1 MKNTVSTTVTR
12 NNEAWMRQAAC
23 VGRGDL
29 FFSDHM
35 RTVVNKAKRIC
46 SECAVKQEC
55 LAYAL
60 EGGEV
65 GVWGEMT
72 TNERRKLQ
80 RATKKQLHLAK

>member
-1 MKNTVSTTVTR
+1 MKSTVSTAVAR
-12 NNEAWMRQAAC
+12 NEVWMRQAAC

-80 RATKKQLHLAK
+80 RATKKQLGLAK